1 MLRITHK
8 STQSLNRLSQ
18 NHIKD
23 QLRSL
28 IFQAPLLIWKYLIL
42 GLVHCRQVVD
52 SSRYVIKGAKSKSKV
67 DIKSALFTQVE
78 RVVKHLQL
86 DHVRKQSRETVSGV
100 IFVSKVWQTSV
111 KFSPC
116 GLFLLPI
123 FVRSIEKILQWARS
137 FDFHLLLMEFTVV

>member
-1 MLRITHK
+1 MLRITYK

-28 IFQAPLLIWKYLIL
+28 IFQAPLIIGKYLIL
-42 GLVHCRQVVD
+42 GLVHCRQAVD

-78 RVVKHLQL
+78 RVVKHLQYL
-86 DHVRKQSRETVSGV
+86 QLGNVRKQSRETVSGV
-100 IFVSKVWQTSV
+100 IFVCKGIADKCEIFSVWIISV
-111 KFSPC
+111 TNICTLDRKDPSV
-116 GLFLLPI
+116 GTQL
-123 FVRSIEKILQWARS
+123 
-137 FDFHLLLMEFTVV
+137 